1 MYLLSLLS
9 VMLFTANNI
18 NFVTSVIPVTT
29 VTTVNTFNT
38 VNTAY
43 TVNTVTAVVTI
54 VTTATTIGFYCL
66 YGFCTSIHLYFLIA
80 GLCRHICLIWPN
92 LIGIKKVANTLQF
105 STEQPEMLFLLLL
118 FLGEGH
124 VVKLSGLF
132 SVLFYN

>member
-9 VMLFTANNI
+9 VILFTVNNI

-54 VTTATTIGFYCL
+54 VTTATTIGCYCL
-66 YGFCTSIHLYFLIA
+66 YGFCTSTLLYFLIA

-92 LIGIKKVANTLQF
+92 LMVLKRSQIHCNSAPNSRKCC
-105 STEQPEMLFLLLL
+105 FLLLL
-118 FLGEGH
+118 FLGEGY

-132 SVLFYN
+132 SMLYYN